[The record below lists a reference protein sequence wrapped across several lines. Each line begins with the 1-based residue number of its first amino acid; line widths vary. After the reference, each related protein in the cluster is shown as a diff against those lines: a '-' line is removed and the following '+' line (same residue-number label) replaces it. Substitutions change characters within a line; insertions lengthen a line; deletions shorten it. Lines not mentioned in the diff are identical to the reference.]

1 MRFFLVT
8 LVFLSACGSELPT
21 SPGTGVTTAPDR
33 GSPPIHDYMLTV
45 SGANA
50 VATINANLNF
60 DLPGASSVVQIL
72 TADHPSVSFSGRDL
86 ALKVLITNCGTIT
99 IRESGTLTDQRT
111 GTDCRESFF
120 QWSRL

>member
-1 MRFFLVT
+1 MRFLFIVL
-8 LVFLSACGSELPT
+8 LFLSACGSELPVA
-21 SPGTGVTTAPDR
+21 SGVHVVTAPDH
-33 GSPPIHDYMLTV
+33 GTPPIHDYTLTV

-86 ALKVLITNCGTIT
+86 ALRVLITNCGTIT

-120 QWSRL
+120 KWDRL